1 MPKSTNADWKVVT
14 REFTLSTRGQDQV
27 LDVTDDVRSL
37 LAESGV
43 REGQATIFV
52 PGATASVTTLEYE
65 PGLLQ
70 DLPALLEKLA
80 PAGHAWQHN
89 RTWGDGN
96 GASHLRAALLGP
108 ALTVPVVKGELALG
122 TWQQVVVIDHDRQ
135 PRERRVV
142 LQVIGLAP

>member
-1 MPKSTNADWKVVT
+1 MPTSKTDAWKVVA
-14 REFTLSTRGQDQV
+14 RELLLSTRGEDQV
-27 LDVTDDVRSL
+27 LDVTESLRSL

-43 REGQATIFV
+43 REGQAVVFT

-70 DLPALLEKLA
+70 DLPALLEKLI
-80 PAGHAWQHN
+80 PAGQAWQHD

-96 GASHLRAALLGP
+96 GASHLRAALIGP
-108 ALTVPVVKGELALG
+108 SLAVPVVKGELVLG
-122 TWQQVVVIDHDRQ
+122 TWQQVVVIDHDRR

-142 LQVIGLAP
+142 LQVIGSAP